1 MLNSLKSLLFGSGED
16 AVGAGKHDAAGL
28 HRAAAGLLVEAALL
42 DGHFHD
48 AERSRIADLL
58 RKRFGLSGP
67 DADSLIATAE
77 AAAADNVEIY
87 TITRVVGDHFDPAE
101 RVRMIEM
108 LWEVVYADGE
118 LDDYESNMM
127 RRVAGLLYVTDQESG
142 AARKRVLA
150 RSGR

>member
-1 MLNSLKSLLFGSGED
+1 MLDSLKSLLFGGED
-16 AVGAGKHDAAGL
+16 DAAGVGHHADSQL

-48 AERSRIADLL
+48 AERARIAALL
-58 RKRFGLSGP
+58 TTRFELSR
-67 DADSLIATAE
+67 DAADSLIASAE
-77 AAAADNVEIY
+77 AAAAENVEIY
-87 TITRVVGDHFDPAE
+87 TITRTVRDHFDQAE

-108 LWEVVYADGE
+108 LWEVAYADGE

-127 RRVAGLLYVTDQESG
+127 RRVTGLLYVTDQESG

-150 RSGR
+150 RRGR